1 MKIVFRTVLFHFV
14 CILVF
19 ALLYSTFA
27 QDFGS
32 LDDDLYSENNNRT
45 KEKLTF
51 LDFLLL
57 STTIQAGVGYTLLTP
72 KTTLSKYIL
81 MIQQFFMIF
90 TNLMLF
96 YFISL

>member
-1 MKIVFRTVLFHFV
+1 MKYVFRGALYNFL

-19 ALLYSTFA
+19 AIIY
-27 QDFGS
+27 
-32 LDDDLYSENNNRT
+32 YIIR
-45 KEKLTF
+45 KEMDMNKDIVRYVEPTLPDTLF
-51 LDFLLL
+51 LA
-57 STTIQAGVGYTLLTP
+57 TTIQAGVGYTLLTP
-72 KTTLSKYIL
+72 KTTLSKFII